1 MTYRELLEHLARQ
14 IGHHQIPLNPA
25 ATELRGLV
33 DSGAVHYELITQ
45 VATALYTGNRCRR
58 LMDAVRCDASFEALE
73 PIRMAV
79 LRSPK
84 TDVDAW
90 RLMDNL
96 CSEIAVAFQSTPTKL
111 SPASGTVGAPTR
123 KLYAF
128 RRRLRLP

>member
-1 MTYRELLEHLARQ
+1 MTFRELLEHLARR

-25 ATELRGLV
+25 ATELRGLI
-33 DSGAVHYELITQ
+33 DSGAVHYELVTQ

-58 LMDAVRCDASFEALE
+58 LTDAVQCDASFEALE
-73 PIRMAV
+73 PIRLAV

-90 RLMDNL
+90 RLMDSL
-96 CSEIAVAFQSTPTKL
+96 CSEIALAFQPAAGRN
-111 SPASGTVGAPTR
+111 SPAAVPAGTPDR
-123 KLYAF
+123 NLYTF